1 WSFCSSYINLIFML
15 TMSNVKPFYLSEL
28 AGIRSFLPEEELET
42 RIIGGKVAWS
52 HSWPWQACLQ
62 LTTIAACGGA
72 IISPMWVV
80 SAAHC
85 FKRYKKASSWTVLA
99 GKHDL
104 DNPHENGQQV
114 RNITVGV
121 SMIITHK
128 AYNILTKENDLA
140 LLKLQQQLMFNE
152 YVRPIDLW
160 MAPLPMYSKC
170 TITGWGSTRENGPR
184 VPRLQEVNV
193 TIMPSDVCNKY
204 YAGRIRPSMFCAG
217 KEGGGVDACQGDSGG
232 PLSCYTGSR
241 YELAGVISWGVGCGR
256 ARKPGVYA
264 VILFYPPQM
273 CVFTLLTDGVCG
285 KPQRSRCVRNPSPA
299 AVSVPQDGPVSVV
312 NVTESCPFTWCW
324 MVSLQF
330 SGYHFCSGALIH
342 PSYVI
347 TSQHCNVRAEEDV
360 AVLGIHDIRFSS
372 SRIIPIDKVFNLAQD
387 HSFPPIADLSLLRL
401 SRPAR
406 LGTEFF
412 QFICIITQYQCI
424 NPPRLKRLNSLQAGM
439 FVQFVSRMRM
449 RMKNWM
455 TAGPALSLA
464 GEPLKPLTACNK
476 MWEYALTSDSH
487 ICTHPAGSTSCM
499 GESGAPLF
507 CRKHG
512 DFFLFG
518 LFTWGNRHCN
528 ADKPAVFSRVPRF
541 DKWINEVLKDN

>member
-1 WSFCSSYINLIFML
+1 MMLQVIWFMSVCLLGVWTDGTVNQAQPSSGSLNQTQEYGRFG
-15 TMSNVKPFYLSEL
+15 FEL

-104 DNPHENGQQV
+104 DNPHENGQQ
-114 RNITVGV
+114 TVGV

-264 VILFYPPQM
+264 RVQPHAQWISEVMCTFQMNSTTTTDVIRY
-273 CVFTLLTDGVCG
+273 
-285 KPQRSRCVRNPSPA
+285 
-299 AVSVPQDGPVSVV
+299 
-312 NVTESCPFTWCW
+312 
-324 MVSLQF
+324 
-330 SGYHFCSGALIH
+330 
-342 PSYVI
+342 
-347 TSQHCNVRAEEDV
+347 
-360 AVLGIHDIRFSS
+360 
-372 SRIIPIDKVFNLAQD
+372 
-387 HSFPPIADLSLLRL
+387 
-401 SRPAR
+401 
-406 LGTEFF
+406 
-412 QFICIITQYQCI
+412 
-424 NPPRLKRLNSLQAGM
+424 
-439 FVQFVSRMRM
+439 
-449 RMKNWM
+449 
-455 TAGPALSLA
+455 
-464 GEPLKPLTACNK
+464 
-476 MWEYALTSDSH
+476 
-487 ICTHPAGSTSCM
+487 
-499 GESGAPLF
+499 
-507 CRKHG
+507 
-512 DFFLFG
+512 
-518 LFTWGNRHCN
+518 
-528 ADKPAVFSRVPRF
+528 
-541 DKWINEVLKDN
+541 